1 MFPCSCRSRWS
12 ATSSASSRP
21 RAPIVGTPTSR
32 RSGGNVA
39 TTTDQKTLVRAQVRH
54 LRTSARKA
62 RVILDHVRGLSVMQ
76 AEATL
81 QFSPRAAARDVLGV
95 LRSAT
100 ANANENHGIDKAELV
115 IDHCYAD
122 EDRTLKRFKPR
133 GRGRASAIH
142 KRMCHITIVLRH
154 VEVAEQR
161 DISAA
166 QATIAAESRR
176 ARTRRVP
183 GADALTAKL
192 RETPGEDAEAEDTA
206 ADEAAEPK
214 AAAPRAARKPRAPKA
229 AADGAGESEASEA
242 APKPARKPRAP
253 KAEAT
258 EVADAESPEA
268 ANAGTTELAEP
279 EAGPRKAPRKKPAAK
294 PTEPASQPAE
304 D

>member
-1 MFPCSCRSRWS
+1 M
-12 ATSSASSRP
+12 
-21 RAPIVGTPTSR
+21 
-32 RSGGNVA
+32 A
-39 TTTDQKTLVRAQVRH
+39 TTTEEKTLVRAQVRH

-133 GRGRASAIH
+133 ARGRASAIH

-154 VEVAEQR
+154 VEVPEQR

-183 GADALTAKL
+183 GAAALTEKL
-192 RETPGEDAEAEDTA
+192 RETPGEDAAAEDTGA
-206 ADEAAEPK
+206 EETAEPT
-214 AAAPRAARKPRAPKA
+214 AAPKATRKPRAPKA
-229 AADGAGESEASEA
+229 APAETAESEGGGPEAA

-253 KAEAT
+253 KAAAT
-258 EVADAESPEA
+258 EAAESEA
-268 ANAGTTELAEP
+268 AESAEP
-279 EAGPRKAPRKKPAAK
+279 EAAAPKAPRKKPAAK
-294 PTEPASQPAE
+294 PTEPASQPADDADANAAE
-304 D
+304 EGDS

>member
-1 MFPCSCRSRWS
+1 M
-12 ATSSASSRP
+12 
-21 RAPIVGTPTSR
+21 
-32 RSGGNVA
+32 A
-39 TTTDQKTLVRAQVRH
+39 TTTDQPTLVRAQVRH

-133 GRGRASAIH
+133 ARGRASSIH
-142 KRMCHITIVLRH
+142 KRMCHVTIVLRH
-154 VEVAEQR
+154 VAVAEPR

-176 ARTRRVP
+176 GRAR
-183 GADALTAKL
+183 
-192 RETPGEDAEAEDTA
+192 A
-206 ADEAAEPK
+206 AQA
-214 AAAPRAARKPRAPKA
+214 AAAPPAEVEAPEVEETEVDETVAEETAAAKPKAARKPRKPKTSEPA
-229 AADGAGESEASEA
+229 AEDETSED
-242 APKPARKPRAP
+242 
-253 KAEAT
+253 AEAT
-258 EVADAESPEA
+258 A
-268 ANAGTTELAEP
+268 AAP
-279 EAGPRKAPRKKPAAK
+279 KAPRKKPAAK
-294 PTEPASQPAE
+294 PTEPAAQAAE
-304 D
+304 DAAETTAEEGDS

>member
-1 MFPCSCRSRWS
+1 
-12 ATSSASSRP
+12 
-21 RAPIVGTPTSR
+21 
-32 RSGGNVA
+32 VA
-39 TTTDQKTLVRAQVRH
+39 TTTEEKTLVRAQVRH

-133 GRGRASAIH
+133 ARGRASAIH

-154 VEVAEQR
+154 VEVPEQR

-183 GADALTAKL
+183 GAAALTEKL
-192 RETPGEDAEAEDTA
+192 RETPGEDAAVEDTGAEETAEPTA
-206 ADEAAEPK
+206 APK
-214 AAAPRAARKPRAPKA
+214 AARKPRAPKAAPAETAESEGAEPEAAAPKAARKPRAPKA
-229 AADGAGESEASEA
+229 AATEPAESETAEPKAA
-242 APKPARKPRAP
+242 AP
-253 KAEAT
+253 
-258 EVADAESPEA
+258 
-268 ANAGTTELAEP
+268 
-279 EAGPRKAPRKKPAAK
+279 KAPRKKPAAK
-294 PTEPASQPAE
+294 PTEPAETAADDAAE
-304 D
+304 KTADEGDS

>member
-1 MFPCSCRSRWS
+1 
-12 ATSSASSRP
+12 
-21 RAPIVGTPTSR
+21 
-32 RSGGNVA
+32 VA

-133 GRGRASAIH
+133 ARGRASAIH

-192 RETPGEDAEAEDTA
+192 RETPGGDAEAEDTG
-206 ADEAAEPK
+206 ADETAESK
-214 AAAPRAARKPRAPKA
+214 AAAPKAARKPRTPKA
-229 AADGAGESEASEA
+229 AATGEAEAAEP

-258 EVADAESPEA
+258 EVADAEAIE
-268 ANAGTTELAEP
+268 TAEP
-279 EAGPRKAPRKKPAAK
+279 EAAAPKAPRKKPAAK

-304 D
+304 DADANAADEGDS